1 MSHLNGIF
9 QSSKIKDLFKENNAV
24 DYIFKKKMQKI
35 YFKHQNSQNF
45 QFTNSNIYNNHS
57 NKIHFETSLK
67 NNGKSLY
74 SNNISNSKMIKSSIS
89 SLEEDENKISNK
101 KSKTISPKKKKKNNK
116 ENKESLSQS
125 GEKNINKKYS
135 FLKSNY
141 KDNK

>member
-57 NKIHFETSLK
+57 NKIHFETS
-67 NNGKSLY
+67 
-74 SNNISNSKMIKSSIS
+74 
-89 SLEEDENKISNK
+89 
-101 KSKTISPKKKKKNNK
+101 
-116 ENKESLSQS
+116 
-125 GEKNINKKYS
+125 
-135 FLKSNY
+135 
-141 KDNK
+141 